1 MADNSHS
8 RPYRAP
14 EQPVRGGGPVSQP
27 QGDPL
32 AELARLIGQNDS
44 YSNFAQ
50 GQSGQ
55 HGVQHPAQ
63 PPRGAAAE
71 WQQPHDPR
79 GHAPETYRGAQEMP
93 RGDYGAPAQYAPPA
107 QDHYYETQN
116 YGAHRHDGG
125 GRADPAGYGAQA
137 YGDQYGYQQGAADP
151 FAGPQPSPAYGQPD
165 DYGYGSNAY
174 QRMPHDP
181 DMYEDSAPARRRGGM
196 LTVMAVL
203 ALAVLGTAGAFAY
216 RAVFSDSG
224 PRLAPPVIKADTTPS
239 KVAPTTTTQTAS
251 GKQIY
256 DRVGDRNQQERVV
269 SREET
274 PVDMAQSPP
283 PRVVLSTAGQNP
295 VAPAPAQAVT
305 APAFASSATAAPAAS
320 SSGTASTEPKKVRTL
335 TIRPDQPETAPT
347 SRTAQTT
354 SADHQSAPT
363 PTRGAPTTRAV
374 TASSDPN
381 APLSLVP
388 QPTSTR
394 SAPARVASVPQQTAS
409 ATPGGGAYS
418 VQVTS
423 QRSEAEAQT
432 AYRAL
437 QAKYPGVLADRQVM
451 IRRADLGEKGI
462 YYRAQVGPF
471 GSSDQA
477 SEFCG
482 NLKAAGGQC
491 VVQRN

>member
-8 RPYRAP
+8 RPYRAS
-14 EQPVRGGGPVSQP
+14 EQPVRGGGSASQP

-32 AELARLIGQNDS
+32 AELARLISQNDPP
-44 YSNFAQ
+44 SNFAQ
-50 GQSGQ
+50 RQDGQ
-55 HGVQHPAQ
+55 HAAPAA
-63 PPRGAAAE
+63 RGGAAE

-79 GHAPETYRGAQEMP
+79 SHAREPYRGAPDMP
-93 RGDYGAPAQYAPPA
+93 RSDYGVPGQYAQAAP
-107 QDHYYETQN
+107 DHYYETQN
-116 YGAHRHDGG
+116 YGTQRHDGG
-125 GRADPAGYGAQA
+125 GRADLAGYGAQA

-165 DYGYGSNAY
+165 DGYGYGGNAY

-181 DMYEDSAPARRRGGM
+181 DMYEDSPPPRRRGGM

-203 ALAVLGTAGAFAY
+203 ALAVLGTAAAFAY

-239 KVAPTTTTQTAS
+239 KVVPATTTQAAS

-269 SREET
+269 SREEA
-274 PVDMAQSPP
+274 PIDMASSPP
-283 PRVVLSTAGQNP
+283 PRVVLSTGGQNP
-295 VAPAPAQAVT
+295 VAPAPAQTVT
-305 APAFASSATAAPAAS
+305 APAFASSATAAPATS
-320 SSGTASTEPKKVRTL
+320 SAGAASTEPKKVRTL
-335 TIRPDQPETAPT
+335 TIRPDQPDTAPS
-347 SRTAQTT
+347 SRA
-354 SADHQSAPT
+354 SADHQAAPASRSV
-363 PTRGAPTTRAV
+363 PATRTV

-388 QPTSTR
+388 QPAAAR
-394 SAPARVASVPQQTAS
+394 SAPARVASVPQQTS
-409 ATPGGGAYS
+409 AGGAYS

-471 GSSDQA
+471 GSSEQA
-477 SEFCG
+477 SEFCSS
-482 NLKAAGGQC
+482 LKAAGGQC